1 MTTPE
6 TLASVERACVELV
19 SARTPV
25 TFTIVA
31 TRTGVSRATLY
42 RDQSLRA
49 VVEEHRQRSHDPR
62 SLSGLSAEVR
72 HLRTAVEA
80 LADKVRCHEEA
91 LRRIDRPAGPG
102 ERGTPHRW
110 RSVGAD

>member
-6 TLASVERACVELV
+6 TLANVERACAELL
-19 SARTPV
+19 SERAPV
-25 TFTIVA
+25 TFTVVA

-42 RDQSLRA
+42 RDLTLRA

-80 LADKVRCHEEA
+80 LADKVRGHEET
-91 LRRIDRPAGPG
+91 LRRIDRA
-102 ERGTPHRW
+102 RRA
-110 RSVGAD
+110 R

>member
-6 TLASVERACVELV
+6 TLASVEKACAELV
-19 SARTPV
+19 YEQAPV
-25 TFTIVA
+25 TFTVVA

-42 RDQSLRA
+42 RDSSLRA

-62 SLSGLSAEVR
+62 SLSGLSAEVH

-80 LADKVRCHEEA
+80 LADKVRGHEEA
-91 LRRIDRPAGPG
+91 LRRIDRA
-102 ERGTPHRW
+102 RRA
-110 RSVGAD
+110 R